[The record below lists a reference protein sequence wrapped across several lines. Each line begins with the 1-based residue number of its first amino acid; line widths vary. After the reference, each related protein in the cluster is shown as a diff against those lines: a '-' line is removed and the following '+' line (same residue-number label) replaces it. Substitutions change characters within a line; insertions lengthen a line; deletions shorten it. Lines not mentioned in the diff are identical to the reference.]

1 MEGGCGGVMLLSLAW
16 VAEQVAQSLDLGK
29 LRLQLGTQVLDALDC
44 RSFSAITATSE
55 AQTP

>member
-1 MEGGCGGVMLLSLAW
+1 MLLSLAW